1 MAELQSSLTGHL
13 NRGVDGVVEIV
24 RVVGRG
30 LVSIAEVHAIVT
42 RANLAQSKPEMARD
56 RFGFLERHGHRYPV
70 NAFLGVRSLVA
81 VLPMLDLLAFA
92 KHLFVAAKTVWRGRS

>member
-1 MAELQSSLTGHL
+1 MSR
-13 NRGVDGVVEIV
+13 N
-24 RVVGRG
+24 
-30 LVSIAEVHAIVT
+30 
-42 RANLAQSKPEMARD
+42 